1 MKLKE
6 IMKHPVTTVKSEA
19 TLKECGDLLQEHN
32 INGAPVVDNDHV
44 VGVITRADIFRSILP
59 RYPEIYKD
67 ERQLMDLEYIEA
79 RIDKVS
85 KLKVSEVMVSPAMTL
100 DEETS
105 VLKAGSILTLRR
117 IKQMPVMEADKLV
130 GIITLKDI
138 FRHIMEMTGE
148 S

>member
-6 IMKHPVTTVKSEA
+6 IMKHPVITVKSEA

-44 VGVITRADIFRSILP
+44 VGVITRADIFRSVLP

-67 ERQLMDLEYIEA
+67 EKQFMDLEYIEA
-79 RIDKVS
+79 RIDKVI
-85 KLKVSEVMVSPAMTL
+85 KMKVSEVMVSPAMTL
-100 DEETS
+100 DQETTI
-105 VLKAGSILTLRR
+105 LKAGSILTLRR
-117 IKQMPVMEADKLV
+117 IKQMPVMEEDKLV

-138 FRHIMEMTGE
+138 FRHIMEVAGK

>member
-1 MKLKE
+1 MKLKD
-6 IMKHPVTTVKSEA
+6 IMKRPVITVKSDA

-67 ERQLMDLEYIEA
+67 EQQLMDLEYIEA

-117 IKQMPVMEADKLV
+117 IKQMPVMEEDKLV

>member
-6 IMKHPVTTVKSEA
+6 IMKHPVITVKSEA

-67 ERQLMDLEYIEA
+67 EQQLMDLEYIEA
-79 RIDKVS
+79 RIDKVI
-85 KLKVSEVMVSPAMTL
+85 KMKVSEVMVSPAMTL
-100 DEETS
+100 DQETTI
-105 VLKAGSILTLRR
+105 LKAGSILTLRR
-117 IKQMPVMEADKLV
+117 IKQMPVMEEDKLV

-138 FRHIMEMTGE
+138 FRHIMEVAGK

>member
-44 VGVITRADIFRSILP
+44 VGVITRADIFRAVLP

-67 ERQLMDLEYIEA
+67 EQQLMDLEYIEA

-117 IKQMPVMEADKLV
+117 IKQMPVMEEDKLV

>member
-138 FRHIMEMTGE
+138 FRHIMEMTGK

>member
-6 IMKHPVTTVKSEA
+6 IMKYPVITVKSEA
-19 TLKECGDLLQEHN
+19 TLKECGDLLQKHN

-44 VGVITRADIFRSILP
+44 VGVITRADIFRSVLP

-67 ERQLMDLEYIEA
+67 EQQFMDLAYIET
-79 RIDKVS
+79 RIDKVT
-85 KLKVSEVMVSPAMTL
+85 KMKVSEVMASPAMTL
-100 DEETS
+100 DKETS

-117 IKQMPVMEADKLV
+117 IKQMPVMEEDALV

-138 FRHIMEMTGE
+138 FRHIIEMAGK

>member
-67 ERQLMDLEYIEA
+67 EQQLMDLEYIEA

-138 FRHIMEMTGE
+138 FRHIMEIAGK

>member
-6 IMKHPVTTVKSEA
+6 IMKGPVITVKKNA
-19 TLKECGDLLQEHN
+19 TIKECGDLLQKHN
-32 INGAPVVDNDHV
+32 INGAPVVDNSRV

-67 ERQLMDLEYIEA
+67 EQQLMDLEYIEA

>member
-1 MKLKE
+1 MKY
-6 IMKHPVTTVKSEA
+6 PVITVHRET

-32 INGAPVVDNDHV
+32 INGAPVTDDDDV

-67 ERQLMDLEYIEA
+67 ERHLTDLGYLEG
-79 RIDKVS
+79 RINKVTQM
-85 KLKVSEVMVSPAMTL
+85 KVSEIMASPAMTL
-100 DEETS
+100 DQETS

-117 IKQMPVMEADKLV
+117 IKQMPVMEEDKLV

-138 FRHIMEMTGE
+138 FRHIVDMAGKN
-148 S
+148 